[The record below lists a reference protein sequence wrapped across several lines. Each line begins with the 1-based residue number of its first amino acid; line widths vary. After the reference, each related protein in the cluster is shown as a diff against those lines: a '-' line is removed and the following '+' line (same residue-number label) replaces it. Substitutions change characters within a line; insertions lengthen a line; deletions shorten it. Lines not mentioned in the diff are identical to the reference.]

1 MYLKA
6 MDAPFSTDLASLDAI
21 RGTLGIEHYPYVIS
35 LRKQLGEKARGSP
48 EYKRVDQKLSKV
60 I

>member
-21 RGTLGIEHYPYVIS
+21 CGTLGIEHDPYVIS
-35 LRKQLGEKARGSP
+35 LRKQLG
-48 EYKRVDQKLSKV
+48 
-60 I
+60 